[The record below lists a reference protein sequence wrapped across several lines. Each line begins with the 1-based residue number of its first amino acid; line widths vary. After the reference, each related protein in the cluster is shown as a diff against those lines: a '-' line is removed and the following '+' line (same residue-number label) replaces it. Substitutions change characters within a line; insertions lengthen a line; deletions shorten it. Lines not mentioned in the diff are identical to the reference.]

1 MSKVIMFPV
10 RKKLPKGIEEHLYEI
25 AKDYI
30 ETLQAALILLSNDK
44 CTKEDL
50 DEIHELVAYTY
61 AKAIEEAI
69 DNLGED
75 S

>member
-1 MSKVIMFPV
+1 MFPV
-10 RKKLPKGIEEHLYEI
+10 RKKLPKCIAEHLYEI